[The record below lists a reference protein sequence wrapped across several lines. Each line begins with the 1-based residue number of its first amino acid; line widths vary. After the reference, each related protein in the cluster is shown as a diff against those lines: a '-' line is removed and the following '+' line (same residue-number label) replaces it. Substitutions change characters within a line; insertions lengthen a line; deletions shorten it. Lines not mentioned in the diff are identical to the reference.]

1 MIYLYGGKGYVGSN
15 IAKYLNLKDV
25 KNTVLT
31 KKSSFSKAIK
41 SKIDFNDSTIEKN
54 STLIYLLNGNKN
66 KTIKDMENFCS
77 FIKRSNIKFKTIIL
91 FSSISVYDGLM
102 IKDLREV
109 VTLKSNNSLRDYYGK
124 LSAENI
130 LLKELSKSKI
140 IIFRVG
146 RIIGQGSYWFETVLK
161 YIKKNNNCLIQSSAT
176 GSFISIREI
185 CFLNHLALQGKIPA
199 GIYNIASKSNLSYS
213 EIMNYFSTKDCKI
226 YSKFTI
232 ECIRSF
238 YLFFSPFVFLL
249 NKVKITN
256 FPILTPGLYSSIN
269 DFRIVNI
276 NKIKNIVPKSTGTL
290 TKDLKSLNKSYG
302 NQKFK

>member
-66 KTIKDMENFCS
+66 KTIKDMENFCY

-146 RIIGQGSYWFETVLK
+146 RIIGQGSYWFETIQK
-161 YIKKNNNCLIQSSAT
+161 YIKKNKNCLIQSSAK

-276 NKIKNIVPKSTGTL
+276 DKIKNIAPKSTWTL